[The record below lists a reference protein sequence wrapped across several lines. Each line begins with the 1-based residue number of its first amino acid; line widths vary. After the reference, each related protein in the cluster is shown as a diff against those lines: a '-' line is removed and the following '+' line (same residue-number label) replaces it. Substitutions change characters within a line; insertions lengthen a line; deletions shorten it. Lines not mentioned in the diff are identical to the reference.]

1 MDGFGAR
8 APYVERLAQREGAL
22 RKGVARIIAICME
35 IRDIRAAYVF
45 GSFARGSV
53 RLRSDLDIL
62 IVRETDLRRAERDLD
77 VRRAFECAV
86 GLDLIVVTPHEYA
99 HVLPTTAF
107 GQTILAESVSI
118 YAA

>member
-1 MDGFGAR
+1 
-8 APYVERLAQREGAL
+8 
-22 RKGVARIIAICME
+22 ME
-35 IRDIRAAYVF
+35 IADIRAAYVF